1 MAETTEYSD
10 CKGIVG
16 LRASAGVEIVNFHT
30 SLVSIIDA
38 MAVINA
44 DQPRRAKFDTM
55 YGKIDD
61 SYVPNDFDD
70 FLIFITTLKTHL
82 EDEGWI
88 PE

>member
-1 MAETTEYSD
+1 MADTQEYLD
-10 CKGIVG
+10 CKEIIGI
-16 LRASAGVEIVNFHT
+16 RASAGVEIVNFHS
-30 SLVSIIDA
+30 SLVAIIDL
-38 MAVINA
+38 MTTINA

-61 SYVPNDFDD
+61 SYVANDFDD
-70 FLIFITTLKTHL
+70 YLTFITTLKTHL